1 MYSEIFESTTGTSGT
16 VGVAVTSNPVDLQL
30 YRTRAVYTVY
40 SMYIGTVV
48 RPYVRSCTV
57 QLYSCMHTLPS

>member
-16 VGVAVTSNPVDLQL
+16 VAVTSNPVDLQL

-57 QLYSCMHTLPS
+57 QLYSCMHTLSS